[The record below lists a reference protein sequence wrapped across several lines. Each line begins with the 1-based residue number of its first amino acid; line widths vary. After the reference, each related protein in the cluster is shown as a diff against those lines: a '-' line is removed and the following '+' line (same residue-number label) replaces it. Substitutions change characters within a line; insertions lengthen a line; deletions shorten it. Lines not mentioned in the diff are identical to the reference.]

1 MDESRTRTNHA
12 TNAGITKISTVIE
25 ETENILERVP
35 PLIAETTAPVPVT
48 VFEIAEPIDM
58 VNTIKLQIVA
68 GIAIIAT
75 GDRHKSKKITPA
87 IPTTIAVKNKIPP
100 STRLSIPA
108 ENPSLFFINS
118 LRCGFRRF
126 A

>member
-1 MDESRTRTNHA
+1 MEESRTRTNHA

-87 IPTTIAVKNKIPP
+87 I
-100 STRLSIPA
+100 
-108 ENPSLFFINS
+108 
-118 LRCGFRRF
+118 LRQ
-126 A
+126 